1 MRIKHLILGLVFAS
15 LPLGSA
21 WAEKRVALVIGNSAY
36 QNVTPLANP
45 KNDATAIAATFKSA
59 GFDYVD
65 LRTDLTRT
73 DARRALRDFG
83 DQARDADIAVLY
95 YAGHGIEVDGVNYLI
110 PVDAVL
116 ERDNDVFDET
126 YSLDRVLV
134 ELEPAKRLR
143 LVILDAC
150 RDNPFSKKM
159 KRGTATRALTRGLAK
174 VEPTN
179 PNTLIAFAA
188 KAGSTAIDGEGKN
201 SPFAAALVT
210 HIAKPGLD
218 LRKAFGF
225 VRDDVLK
232 VTNNKQ
238 EPFVYGSLG
247 GNDVALVPAPA
258 AQAAPTAS
266 GVQPVDS
273 TAAIRRDY
281 ELALQVGTKD
291 AWEYF
296 ITNYPEGFYSNLA
309 RAQSR
314 KLIAEAERGTATT
327 KGADAARAAKPDDKP
342 VGPVA
347 LLSQPDQSGQ
357 PTADI
362 YRQVQ
367 IELRRVG
374 CNTGAVDGNWNTA
387 AQRSMDLFNKY
398 AGTRLDVKVASLDSL
413 DTLKSKTARI
423 CPLIC
428 QHGYKAN
435 GETCAKI
442 TCNPGYEV
450 GDDNTCE
457 RIQAR
462 RPRPAPPS
470 IARERGEP
478 TPRAADAR
486 PGSSGQLVCPG
497 GVCRPIGRR
506 CRLVADTSTYGSIQ
520 NGGTIE
526 VCN

>member
-1 MRIKHLILGLVFAS
+1 MRLKHIILSLVFAA
-15 LPLGSA
+15 LPIGSA
-21 WAEKRVALVIGNSAY
+21 AAEKRVALVIGNSAY
-36 QNVTPLANP
+36 QNATPLANP
-45 KNDATAIAATFKSA
+45 KNDATAMAATFKSA

-65 LRTDLTRT
+65 LRTDVTRT

-83 DQARDADIAVLY
+83 DQARDADIAVVY

-110 PVDAVL
+110 PVDALL

-188 KAGSTAIDGEGKN
+188 KAGSTAIDGDGKN
-201 SPFAAALVT
+201 SPFATALVN

-225 VRDDVLK
+225 VRDEVLK

-247 GNDVALVPAPA
+247 GNDVSLVA
-258 AQAAPTAS
+258 AAAVQAAPTAS
-266 GVQPVDS
+266 GPQPIDS

-281 ELALQVGTKD
+281 ELALQVGTKE
-291 AWEYF
+291 AWDYF
-296 ITNYPEGFYSNLA
+296 IASYPEGFYSNLA
-309 RAQSR
+309 RAQTR
-314 KLIAEAERGTATT
+314 KIAAEAE
-327 KGADAARAAKPDDKP
+327 RAAKPDDKAS
-342 VGPVA
+342 GAVA
-347 LLSQPDQSGQ
+347 LLSPPAQAG
-357 PTADI
+357 PTPTDI
-362 YRQVQ
+362 FRQMQ

-374 CNTGAVDGNWNTA
+374 CSTGAIDGNWNA
-387 AQRSMDLFNKY
+387 SSQKSMDLFNKH
-398 AGTRLDVKVASLDSL
+398 AGTRLDVKLASLDSL
-413 DTLKSKTARI
+413 DALKSKPSRV
-423 CPLIC
+423 CPLVC
-428 QHGYKAN
+428 QHGFRAE
-435 GETCAKI
+435 GDACSKI
-442 TCNPGYEV
+442 VCRAGFEV

-457 RIQAR
+457 RIPPR
-462 RPRPAPPS
+462 RPPV
-470 IARERGEP
+470 ARERREP
-478 TPRAADAR
+478 SPRAADAR
-486 PGSSGQLVCPG
+486 PSSSGQLVCPG
-497 GVCRPIGRR
+497 GICRPVRR
-506 CRLVADTSTYGSIQ
+506 GCRLAPDTSVNSAIQ